1 MTAPQAEHRPSVVS
15 LLAHVTKD
23 DIRRDP
29 FPHVVVRNALPQE
42 LYEALSKSM
51 PTGEYIA
58 ERIGKPITSN
68 ERYNYMSE
76 PILADP
82 TVAQVW
88 KDFVTYHASPAFLE
102 EFLDLFQ
109 EDLLANLPEAEE
121 KIGTPLRELRVG
133 RRNRDGF
140 ETHDILMDCT
150 AVINSAVTGRPSAY
164 RGPHVDKPYKL
175 FGGLFYM
182 RLPEDDTEGGDLVLY
197 KYRPG
202 AHKFHTS
209 ASEYGD
215 NRFDIDPQY
224 VEEVMTIP
232 YEANT
237 LVLYPINRLAL
248 HGVSVR
254 ALTQHQRR
262 FVALVGDLQHHLFD
276 LAL

>member
-1 MTAPQAEHRPSVVS
+1 MTDTREGAPAITS
-15 LLAHVTKD
+15 LLAGVTQD

-29 FPHVVVRNALPQE
+29 FPHVVIRDALPAE
-42 LYEALSKSM
+42 LYDALAKSM
-51 PTGEYIA
+51 PTAEYIG

-76 PILADP
+76 AILGDAAM
-82 TVAQVW
+82 AQVW
-88 KDFVTYHASPAFLE
+88 KDFVTRHASPEFYQ

-109 EDLLANLPEAEE
+109 EDLLANLPDAEQG
-121 KIGTPLRELRVG
+121 IGRPLRELRVG

-150 AVINSAVTGRPSAY
+150 AVINSAVTGRPSSY

-182 RLPEDDTEGGDLVLY
+182 RLPEDDATGGDLVLY
-197 KYRPG
+197 RYRTG

-215 NRFDIDPQY
+215 NRFDIDPKY
-224 VEEVMTIP
+224 VEEVTTVP
-232 YEANT
+232 YESNT
-237 LVLYPINRLAL
+237 LVMYPINPLAL

-254 ALTQHQRR
+254 AVTPHQRR
-262 FVALVGDLQHHLFD
+262 FVALVGDLQNPLFD
-276 LAL
+276 LAI

>member
-1 MTAPQAEHRPSVVS
+1 MTDTTQTSPAITS
-15 LLAHVTKD
+15 LLAGVTKD

-29 FPHVVVRNALPQE
+29 FPHIVVPDALPKD
-42 LYEALSKSM
+42 LYVALSESM
-51 PTGEYIA
+51 PTAEYIG

-76 PILADP
+76 MVLGDP
-82 TVAQVW
+82 SMPRVW
-88 KDFVTYHASPAFLE
+88 KDFVTYHASPAFYT

-109 EDLLANLPEAEE
+109 EDLLANLPGTEE
-121 KIGTPLRELRVG
+121 RTGPLRDLRVG
-133 RRNRDGF
+133 RRNRDSF
-140 ETHDILMDCT
+140 ESHDILLDCT
-150 AVINSAVTGRPSAY
+150 AVINSAVTGRPSSY

-182 RLPEDDTEGGDLVLY
+182 RLPEDDAVGGDLVLY

-202 AHKFHTS
+202 AHRFRTS

-215 NRFDIDPQY
+215 TRFDIDPGY
-224 VEEVMTIP
+224 VEEVATVP
-232 YEANT
+232 YRANT
-237 LVLYPINRLAL
+237 LVMYPINPLAL

-254 ALTQHQRR
+254 SLTEHQRR
-262 FVALVGDLQHHLFD
+262 FIALVGDLPHPLFD

>member
-1 MTAPQAEHRPSVVS
+1 MTQAPESRPAITS

-29 FPHVVVRNALPQE
+29 FPHIVIRNALPQE
-42 LYEALSKSM
+42 LYDALAKSM
-51 PTGEYIA
+51 PTAEYIG

-76 PILADP
+76 MVLGDP
-82 TVAQVW
+82 TMAQVW
-88 KDFVTYHASPAFLE
+88 KDFVTYHSSPAFYE

-109 EDLLANLPEAEE
+109 EDLLANLPAAEE
-121 KIGTPLRELRVG
+121 KTGPLRDLRVG
-133 RRNRDGF
+133 RRNRDNF

-150 AVINSAVTGRPSAY
+150 AVINSAVTGKPSAY

-182 RLPEDDTEGGDLVLY
+182 RLPEDDATGGDLVLY
-197 KYRPG
+197 KYRTE
-202 AHKFHTS
+202 AHKFYTS

-224 VEEVMTIP
+224 VEEVTTVP
-232 YEANT
+232 YESNT
-237 LVLYPINRLAL
+237 LVMYPINRLAL

-254 ALTQHQRR
+254 SLTQHQRR
-262 FVALVGDLQHHLFD
+262 FIALVGDLQHPLFD

>member
-1 MTAPQAEHRPSVVS
+1 MTDTSETQPAITS
-15 LLAHVTKD
+15 LLAHVTED

-29 FPHVVVRNALPQE
+29 FPHIVVRNALPQE
-42 LYEALSKSM
+42 LYDALAKSM

-76 PILADP
+76 LILGDGNM
-82 TVAQVW
+82 AQVW
-88 KDFVTYHASPAFLE
+88 KDFVTYHSSPAFYA

-109 EDLLANLPEAEE
+109 EDLLANLPTAEDRL
-121 KIGTPLRELRVG
+121 GPLRDLRVG
-133 RRNRDGF
+133 RRHRDTF

-150 AVINSAVTGRPSAY
+150 AVINSAVTGKPSAY

-182 RLPEDDTEGGDLVLY
+182 RLPEDDADGGNLVLY
-197 KYRPG
+197 KYRTE
-202 AHKFHTS
+202 AHTFYTS

-215 NRFDIDPQY
+215 NRFDIEPQY
-224 VEEVMTIP
+224 VEEVTTVP
-232 YEANT
+232 YESNT
-237 LVLYPINRLAL
+237 LVMYPINRLAL

-254 ALTQHQRR
+254 SLTQHQRR
-262 FVALVGDLQHHLFD
+262 FVALVGDLQHPLFD

>member
-1 MTAPQAEHRPSVVS
+1 MTQITS
-15 LLAHVTKD
+15 LLAGVTKD

-29 FPHVVVRNALPQE
+29 FPHIVISDALPQD
-42 LYEALSKSM
+42 LYEALAKSM
-51 PTGEYIA
+51 PSAEYIG

-76 PILADP
+76 MILGDP
-82 TVAQVW
+82 AMAQVW
-88 KDFVTYHASPAFLE
+88 KDFVTYHASPAFYA

-109 EDLLANLPEAEE
+109 EDLLANLPDAEQQT
-121 KIGTPLRELRVG
+121 GPLRELRVG
-133 RRNRDGF
+133 RRNRDNF

-150 AVINSAVTGRPSAY
+150 AVINSAVTGKPSAY

-182 RLPEDDTEGGDLVLY
+182 RLPEDDAVGGDLVLY

-215 NRFDIDPQY
+215 NRFDIDPKY
-224 VEEVMTIP
+224 VEEVTTVP
-232 YEANT
+232 YRSNT
-237 LVLYPINRLAL
+237 LVMYPINRLAL

-254 ALTQHQRR
+254 SLTQHQRR
-262 FVALVGDLQHHLFD
+262 FVALVGDLQHPLFD